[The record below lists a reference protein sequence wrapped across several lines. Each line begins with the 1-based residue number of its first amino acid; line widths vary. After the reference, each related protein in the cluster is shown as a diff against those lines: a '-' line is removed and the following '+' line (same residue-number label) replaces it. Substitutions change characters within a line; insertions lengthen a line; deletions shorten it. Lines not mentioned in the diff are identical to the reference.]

1 METVIDPLS
10 LRQSWPR
17 PERLRPIVVL
27 GAGDIVRDAHLP
39 AYAKAGFPVAGVYD
53 LDPEVATRRA
63 REFPIVGKVFRSIEE
78 AVKVPDA
85 VFDVATPPK
94 AHQVVLRQI
103 PDGSFVIMQKP
114 MGRTLQAAAEILEIC
129 RAKRLSAAVNFQ
141 LRFSPQM
148 LAIRDFLRQGGMGEL
163 VDIEV
168 HLNLQTPWDA
178 FPFLLEEPRV
188 EILIHSIHYLD
199 TIRSFA
205 GDPRGVYARTIRHP
219 RFPRL
224 ASTKTSIILD
234 YGDTLRACLSLNHCH
249 PFGDRHQDATIRV
262 EGVEGAAVARLGLLL
277 DYPRGRPD
285 KLEVIGRKSSEW
297 ADVPL
302 QGGWF
307 PDAFIGTISN
317 LMRFANGEDER
328 LVSPVEDAFRTMQ
341 LVEACYESDARGAI
355 PMPPA
360 DTSTKRDSRN

>member
-1 METVIDPLS
+1 MIDPS
-10 LRQSWPR
+10 TLRQAWPR
-17 PERLRPIVVL
+17 PGRVRPIVIL

-39 AYAKAGFPVAGVYD
+39 AYAKAGFQVAGVFD
-53 LDPEVATRRA
+53 LDPRVAERRA
-63 REFPIVGKVFRSIEE
+63 REFPIVGRTFRSFEE
-78 AVKVPDA
+78 ACAVPDA

-94 AHQVVLRQI
+94 AHQDVLRKL
-103 PDGSFVIMQKP
+103 PDGAFVILQKP
-114 MGRTLQAAAEILEIC
+114 MGRTLEAAREILSVC
-129 RAKRLSAAVNFQ
+129 RSKRLSAAVNFQ

-148 LAIRDFLRQGGMGEL
+148 LAIRDVLARGGMGAL

-168 HLNLQTPWDA
+168 HLNLETPWEA

-199 TIRSFA
+199 TIRLLA
-205 GDPRGVYARTIRHP
+205 GDPRGVYARTVRHP
-219 RFPRL
+219 RFLRF
-224 ASTKTSIILD
+224 ASTKTSAILD

-249 PFGDRHQDATIRV
+249 PFGSAHQSATFRV

-285 KLEVIGRKSSEW
+285 KLEITGPGTGGWV
-297 ADVPL
+297 DVPL
-302 QGGWF
+302 RGGWF

-328 LVSPVEDAFRTMQ
+328 LVSPVADAFRTMQ

-355 PMPPA
+355 PLPPA
-360 DTSTKRDSRN
+360 ET